1 MKEHKHTTK
10 ATIILE
16 IDVDVTGV
24 FHKEIGA
31 TYLTPPEPACFEIQK
46 VEYEGIDITKLL
58 DAANFDFEQM
68 EQDVLEEL
76 N

>member
-1 MKEHKHTTK
+1 MKNTHTTK

-24 FHKEIGA
+24 FYKEIGA
-31 TYLTPPEPACFEIQK
+31 TYLTPPEPAYFEILK

-58 DAANFDFEQM
+58 DAAKYDFESM
-68 EQDVLEEL
+68 EEDII
-76 N
+76 NKFN